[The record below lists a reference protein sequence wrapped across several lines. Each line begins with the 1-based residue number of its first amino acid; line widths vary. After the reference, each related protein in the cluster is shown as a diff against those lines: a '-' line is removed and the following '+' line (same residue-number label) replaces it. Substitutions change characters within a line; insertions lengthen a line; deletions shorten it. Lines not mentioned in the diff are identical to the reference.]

1 MSSRLL
7 SFSLCLNLALLG
19 VAGCLAVRNYR
30 GNPPAIAPTFQ
41 TNRATREN
49 PDLVSTEPTVSTAP
63 ASLRWR
69 DLESADYPTYI
80 ANLRKA
86 GCPEPVLR
94 RIIGADLRELY
105 ARKAFA
111 LAKEFHNQFWEIAA
125 RENVRNHFKKTLQ
138 QKVNAVCKEPDA
150 LLRQLVGAS
159 SGESTTAPTIS
170 PPENRLMSFLSSDK
184 QEQLHRLA
192 DRYEA
197 QRQEVLQSDF
207 SSEEK
212 VVQLARLQRDMES
225 RQAEILSP
233 EELAE
238 YRLRQSS
245 AANEVQQLYG
255 VDFSR
260 TELRNLARAIDDY
273 HRQLKKQAETD
284 STVDAE
290 TLDQKL
296 EAMLGP
302 ERFADFNRARSAS
315 FREIYD
321 VTTNFGLPGATAAEV
336 FDLRLQSEKQSNEIR
351 ADKNRPAE
359 EKQALLDALQ
369 ERVEQTVLAK
379 FGTAAYQSYK
389 FTDGRWIN
397 SLGRL

>member
-1 MSSRLL
+1 
-7 SFSLCLNLALLG
+7 
-19 VAGCLAVRNYR
+19 
-30 GNPPAIAPTFQ
+30 
-41 TNRATREN
+41 
-49 PDLVSTEPTVSTAP
+49 
-63 ASLRWR
+63 
-69 DLESADYPTYI
+69 
-80 ANLRKA
+80 
-86 GCPEPVLR
+86 LR

-125 RENVRNHFKKTLQ
+125 RENVRNHFKKALE
-138 QKVNAVCKEPDA
+138 QKVNTVCKEPDA

-170 PPENRLMSFLSSDK
+170 PPENRLMNFLPSDK
-184 QEQLHRLA
+184 QEQLRQLA
-192 DRYEA
+192 ERYET

-212 VVQLARLQRDMES
+212 VVQLARLQRDMEN

-245 AANEVQQLYG
+245 AASEVQQLYG
-255 VDFSR
+255 VDFSG
-260 TELRNLARAIDDY
+260 TELRTLARAIDDY
-273 HRQLKKQAETD
+273 HRQLKEQAETD
-284 STVDAE
+284 PTAGAE

-296 EAMLGP
+296 QAMLGP

-321 VTTNFGLPGATAAEV
+321 VTSDFGLPGATAAEV

-369 ERVEQTVLAK
+369 ERVELTVLAK
-379 FGTAAYQSYK
+379 FGTPAYQSYK
-389 FTDGRWIN
+389 ATDGCWIN